1 MNLEPIKSLIKE
13 RLGLQFAEHTEDAL
27 RRALAKRL
35 AGTGAVSVAAY
46 LQRLAADE
54 AEWHELTSLLTINE
68 TYFYREPQHLRLLT
82 GVLIPELLTR
92 TAPGQRVRMLSM
104 GCSTGEE
111 PYSMAMAL
119 REQYG
124 ESVERLFEISGGDV
138 DLQALDKART
148 GVYGAYSFRTLS
160 PELTER
166 YFTPVDAH
174 HRQLDPAIRRLVAL
188 RQVNLLAEAYP
199 QDWVGQDV
207 VFFRNVSIYFDVAT
221 RRAIQ
226 QRLQALLN
234 LGGYLIVSA
243 TETLSN
249 DFGLMRLEERDGV
262 FFFVNRPVA
271 QTRARTPAFVEPLK
285 SPTSSDDR
293 RQEDRR
299 FQLDTVL
306 LTPPNLSTNEAGY
319 QNALMLAQEHRFDE
333 ALQALAPLCASDA
346 ASSHHWALQAHVLL
360 ERGDAVGALAAVERA
375 LTLDA
380 WSVDALL
387 LQGRIARFRGHL
399 EDAIGHFRQVVYS
412 RPDCWPAH
420 YHLAELYRDRGQTA
434 LAIREYRIVLR
445 QAADRD
451 EAMQTAGQLP
461 LAMSIQD
468 LRFLCETQL
477 SRLGQTAD

>member
-1 MNLEPIKSLIKE
+1 MNLGPIKYLIKE

-35 AGTGAVSVAAY
+35 AGTGAASVAAY
-46 LQRLAADE
+46 MQRLDADE

-82 GVLIPELLTR
+82 GALTTELLTR
-92 TAPGQRVRMLSM
+92 VAPGKRVRILSM

-111 PYSMAMAL
+111 PYSIAMAL

-124 ESVERLFEISGGDV
+124 ESADRLFEIAAGDV
-138 DLQALDKART
+138 DHQALDKART
-148 GVYGAYSFRTLS
+148 GVYGAYSFRALPS
-160 PELTER
+160 ELAGR

-174 HRQLDPAIRRLVAL
+174 HRQIDPALRRLVAL
-188 RQVNLLAEAYP
+188 RQVNVLAEAYP
-199 QDWVGQDV
+199 QDWAGQDV
-207 VFFRNVSIYFDVAT
+207 VFFRNVSIYFDAAT
-221 RRAIQ
+221 RRAIH

-234 LGGYLIVSA
+234 PGGYLIVSA
-243 TETLSN
+243 TETLPN
-249 DFGLMRLEERDGV
+249 DFGLMNLEERDGV
-262 FFFVNRPVA
+262 FFFVNRLAA
-271 QTRARTPAFVEPLK
+271 QTRTKTPAFAEPLK
-285 SPTSSDDR
+285 SPTGSDGRRKDDR
-293 RQEDRR
+293 Q
-299 FQLDTVL
+299 FQPDPVKP
-306 LTPPNLSTNEAGY
+306 TPPDLSTHEVGY
-319 QNALMLAQEHRFDE
+319 QNALMLTREHRFDE
-333 ALQALAPLCASDA
+333 ALQALALLCVGDA
-346 ASSHHWALQAHVLL
+346 AQSHHWALQAHVLL

-375 LTLDA
+375 LALDA

-387 LQGRIARFRGHL
+387 LQGRIARFQGHL
-399 EDAIGHFRQVVYS
+399 ESAIGHFRQVVYS

-434 LAIREYRIVLR
+434 LAVREYRIVLR
-445 QAADRD
+445 QIADRD
-451 EAMQTAGQLP
+451 GAMQTAGRLP